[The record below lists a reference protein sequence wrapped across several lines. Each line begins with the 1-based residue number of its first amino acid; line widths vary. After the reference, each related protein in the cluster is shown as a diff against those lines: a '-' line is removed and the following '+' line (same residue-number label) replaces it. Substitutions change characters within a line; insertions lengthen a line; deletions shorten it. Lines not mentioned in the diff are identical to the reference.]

1 MNLHPDVLLNKM
13 KSKFD
18 KTNFDLNKI
27 NFFHIN
33 QHMKKMRCLTWI
45 NSLIELIEKNK
56 YPTKIL
62 NELTIYI

>member
-33 QHMKKMRCLTWI
+33 QHMKKMRCLT
-45 NSLIELIEKNK
+45 
-56 YPTKIL
+56 
-62 NELTIYI
+62 